1 MPTTAD
7 ALAQK
12 RTAAD
17 ALQAE
22 TEWCSCSAFGRRKHN
37 HNARSASRRQAELS
51 AAETDI
57 LNEAKA
63 LAQRRLPRLLLILF
77 NRQDEHAPIGS
88 ALGIL
93 DACLIDSLV
102 QTRVVRQ
109 IHHLR
114 HIFAP
119 RSLLAST

>member
-1 MPTTAD
+1 MVLMQCIWPQETQSQRKKRQQAAGG
-7 ALAQK
+7 AL
-12 RTAAD
+12 
-17 ALQAE
+17 
-22 TEWCSCSAFGRRKHN
+22 SCGK
-37 HNARSASRRQAELS
+37 
-51 AAETDI
+51 DI

-63 LAQRRLPRLLLILF
+63 LAQCRLPRLLLILF

-93 DACLIDSLV
+93 DACFIDSLV